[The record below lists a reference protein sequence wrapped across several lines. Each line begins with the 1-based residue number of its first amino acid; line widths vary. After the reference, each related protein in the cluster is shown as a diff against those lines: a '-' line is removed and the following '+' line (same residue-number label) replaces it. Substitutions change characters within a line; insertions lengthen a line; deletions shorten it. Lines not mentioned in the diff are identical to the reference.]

1 MEYSFSRKVSLVI
14 QYSKEEAEKLHN
26 PCISPEHLVLGMI
39 KDKDN
44 KAVYALESLY
54 VDIYQVQQTLSEL
67 LHDKAEETQARVFG
81 VVFDEAGTNA
91 LKGSVWESIRLN
103 SSEINVE
110 HLLLAIMR
118 QKENKVTQIINSYD
132 VTYQD
137 IADKLKEANQ
147 PKPSA
152 GFDFDEEDDD
162 EGIQR
167 QPLFNSGSE
176 KKEAVGQKET
186 NDTKEETPF
195 LDQYGT
201 DLTKLAA
208 EDKLDSV
215 IGREKEID
223 RICQILSRR
232 KKNNPILVGDP
243 GVGKTAIV
251 EGIAIRIN
259 EGNVHYN
266 LRDKRIVS
274 LEMGTLVAGTK
285 YRGEFENRIMGVLKE
300 LSRNRN
306 IILFIDEIH
315 NIVGAGSAS
324 GTMDA
329 ANLLKPALANG
340 SLQCIGATTQDEY
353 RQYFEKDGALDR
365 RFQKVT
371 VEQPSEDET
380 LQILRNIKDKYEEHH
395 RVRYTD
401 KALEACVKLTAR
413 YIPDRFFPDKAIDA
427 LDEAGSRA
435 HMKSIVVPAEI
446 KEQEQEI
453 EGIRKLKMQAVS
465 RQDYELAGNLRNQ
478 ECEMNDKLET
488 LKQSWLEKEKES
500 HADIDEAQI
509 AEVVSMMSG
518 VPSQRVSSTESSQ
531 LKEIGNKLKAKIIAQ
546 DKAINT
552 IAHAIQRNRLGLK
565 DPNRPIGSF
574 LFLGPTG
581 VGKTYLAKQLALQ
594 FFGREEALIR
604 LDMSEY
610 SEKYTASRLIGSAP
624 GYVGYDEGGELVEK
638 VRRNPY
644 SVILFD
650 EIEKADSSIYNML
663 LQVLDEGRLTASNG
677 KTANFKNTVI
687 ILTSNVGSRQLK
699 DFRNSIGFASRQA
712 SAESENAHSRD
723 IIQKALNKTF
733 APEFLN
739 RLDEIITFNQLD
751 QSAIEQIAQL
761 EIDRLAQR
769 IKESGFIMQ
778 TDADVVKHIATQG
791 YDMQYG
797 ARPLRRAIQSKI
809 EDKLVDL
816 IIEQSLQPGC
826 TIIYIGMSEDGKD
839 TVLSVKA

>member
-147 PKPSA
+147 PKPSS
-152 GFDFDEEDDD
+152 GLDFDEEDDD

-176 KKEAVGQKET
+176 KKEAVGQKEAT
-186 NDTKEETPF
+186 GTKEETPF
-195 LDQYGT
+195 LDQYGI

-251 EGIAIRIN
+251 EGLAIRIN

-371 VEQPSEDET
+371 VEQPSEEET
-380 LQILRNIKDKYEEHH
+380 LQILKNIKDKYEAHH

-413 YIPDRFFPDKAIDA
+413 YIPERFFPDKAIDA
-427 LDEAGSRA
+427 LDESGSRA

-546 DKAINT
+546 DKAIDT

-769 IKESGFIMQ
+769 IKESGFTMQ

-826 TIIYIGMSEDGKD
+826 TIYIGMSADGKD
-839 TVLSVKA
+839 TELSVKA

>member
-147 PKPSA
+147 PKPSS
-152 GFDFDEEDDD
+152 GLDFDEEDDD

-176 KKEAVGQKET
+176 KKEAVGQKEAT
-186 NDTKEETPF
+186 GAKEETPF
-195 LDQYGT
+195 LDQYGI

-251 EGIAIRIN
+251 EGLAIRIN

-371 VEQPSEDET
+371 VEQPSEEET
-380 LQILRNIKDKYEEHH
+380 LQILKNIKDKYEAHH

-413 YIPDRFFPDKAIDA
+413 YIPERFFPDKAIDA
-427 LDEAGSRA
+427 LDESGSRA

-478 ECEMNDKLET
+478 ECEMNDKLEL

-546 DKAINT
+546 DKAIDT

-699 DFRNSIGFASRQA
+699 DFRNSIGFASQMA
-712 SAESENAHSRD
+712 TQESENAHSRD

-751 QSAIEQIAQL
+751 QNAIEQIAQL

-826 TIIYIGMSEDGKD
+826 TIYIGMSEDGKD

>member
-147 PKPSA
+147 PKPSS
-152 GFDFDEEDDD
+152 GLDFDEDDDD

-176 KKEAVGQKET
+176 KKEAVGQKEAT
-186 NDTKEETPF
+186 GTKEETPF
-195 LDQYGT
+195 LDQYGI

-251 EGIAIRIN
+251 EGLAIRIN

-371 VEQPSEDET
+371 VEQPSEEET
-380 LQILRNIKDKYEEHH
+380 LQILKNIKDKYEAHH

-413 YIPDRFFPDKAIDA
+413 YIPERFFPDKAIDA
-427 LDEAGSRA
+427 LDESGSRA
-435 HMKSIVVPAEI
+435 HMKSIVVPTEI

-546 DKAINT
+546 DKAIDT
-552 IAHAIQRNRLGLK
+552 IVHAIQRNRLGLK

-751 QSAIEQIAQL
+751 QGAIEQIAQL

-826 TIIYIGMSEDGKD
+826 TIYIGMSEDGKD

>member
-147 PKPSA
+147 PKPSS
-152 GFDFDEEDDD
+152 GLDFDEEDDD

-176 KKEAVGQKET
+176 KKEAVGQKEAT
-186 NDTKEETPF
+186 GTKEETPF
-195 LDQYGT
+195 LDQYGI

-251 EGIAIRIN
+251 EGLAIRIN

-371 VEQPSEDET
+371 VEQPSEEET
-380 LQILRNIKDKYEEHH
+380 LQILKNIKDKYEAHH

-413 YIPDRFFPDKAIDA
+413 YIPERFFPDKAIDA
-427 LDEAGSRA
+427 LDESGSRA

-546 DKAINT
+546 DKAIDT

-826 TIIYIGMSEDGKD
+826 TIYIGMSEDGKD